1 MEITVYPHHISS
13 CVTGGDE
20 LVDMVLLVV
29 LVVLMVL
36 VITVEKIL
44 H

>member
-20 LVDMVLLVV
+20 LVDMVVLVV
-29 LVVLMVL
+29 LVVL